1 MSADIP
7 EKMSPD
13 EHRRQMKRNFDAVNA
28 EAEIGKSSRRN
39 IGTIRDAD
47 EKRRW
52 STREAAPADAAETP
66 EIGENDSSG
75 G

>member
-1 MSADIP
+1 MSEDTP
-7 EKMSPD
+7 EKLSPD

-28 EAEIGKSSRRN
+28 EAEIGKNSRRN

-52 STREAAPADAAETP
+52 STREPAPADVTETP
-66 EIGENDSSG
+66 EVGENDSSG